1 MRNLTGGEIFDQ
13 VNYLR
18 NEALT
23 RYNTPLTNIV
33 YMGMGE
39 PLLNYKSM
47 MTSIQWITSPEG
59 LGMSPQRITVS
70 TAGIA
75 KMIKKLGD
83 DKAKFNLALS
93 LHAAT
98 DEKRN
103 KIMDI
108 NESNNL
114 AS

>member
-1 MRNLTGGEIFDQ
+1 
-13 VNYLR
+13 
-18 NEALT
+18 
-23 RYNTPLTNIV
+23 
-33 YMGMGE
+33 MGE
-39 PLLNYKSM
+39 PLLNYKNM
-47 MTSIQWITSPEG
+47 MNSIYWITSPEG

-83 DKAKFNLALS
+83 DKVKFNLALS
-93 LHAAT
+93 LHAAN
-98 DEKRN
+98 DEKRS

-114 AS
+114 ESLADALRYFYEATGTRIISSSKILMIRFKTQRN